1 MTYEASG
8 LPTTILPRLR
18 DISGAYDILLC
29 DIWGVVHN
37 GESHFAAAA
46 DALARFRAGG
56 GKVVL
61 ITNAPR
67 PAGPIR
73 SQLDELLVPRDA
85 YDAMVTSGDV
95 TIQLI
100 AARGTQNIH
109 HIGPPRDLALFDEVR
124 KATGAAARLVALD
137 EADYVVCT
145 GLFDDD
151 TETPADYHATL
162 STMLA
167 GNLPMISAN
176 PDIVVHRGTTLL
188 YCAGAL
194 AQAYAGMGGQVQ
206 QAGKPFAPIYERAL
220 LLAGS
225 TGTPRVLAIG
235 DALATDMRGAQHAGI
250 DGLFITGGIHR
261 DDLHGDGGIDLSAA
275 GLGDFLAAGD
285 LQPRY
290 AMPALCW

>member
-1 MTYEASG
+1 MTLAPPA
-8 LPTTILPRLR
+8 LPTRILPCLR
-18 DISGAYDILLC
+18 DIASAYDVILC

-37 GESHFAAAA
+37 GERHFRFAA
-46 DALARFRAGG
+46 DALIRFRRGG

-73 SQLDELLVPRDA
+73 RQLDELLVPRAA

-100 AARGTQNIH
+100 AARGDQKIH

-124 KATGAAARLVALD
+124 EATGHAARLVPLQ

-151 TETPADYHATL
+151 TETPADYQATL
-162 STMLA
+162 AAMLA
-167 GNLPMISAN
+167 ASQPMISAN

-194 AQAYAGMGGQVQ
+194 AQAYAGIGGQVQ
-206 QAGKPFAPIYERAL
+206 QAGKPFAPIYERAIK
-220 LLAGS
+220 LAGA
-225 TGTPRVLAIG
+225 TGKPRVLAIG
-235 DALATDMRGAQHAGI
+235 DALATDMRGAQLAGI
-250 DGLFITGGIHR
+250 DGLFITSGIHR
-261 DDLHGDGGIDLSAA
+261 DDLHGDGEIDLSAA
-275 GLGDFLAAGD
+275 ELKRFLSEGD
-285 LQPRY
+285 LWPRY

>member
-1 MTYEASG
+1 M
-8 LPTTILPRLR
+8 L
-18 DISGAYDILLC
+18 
-29 DIWGVVHN
+29 HN

-46 DALARFRAGG
+46 EALTRFRAGG

-73 SQLDELLVPRDA
+73 RQLDQLSVPRAA

-100 AARGTQNIH
+100 AARGAQKIH

-124 KATGAAARLVALD
+124 EVAGHAAQLVPLRA
-137 EADYVVCT
+137 ADYVVCT

-151 TETPADYHATL
+151 TETPADYQATL
-162 STMLA
+162 AAMLA
-167 GNLPMISAN
+167 ASQPMISAN
-176 PDIVVHRGTTLL
+176 PDIVVHRGATLL

-194 AQAYAGMGGQVQ
+194 AQAYAGIGGQVQ

-220 LLAGS
+220 MLAGPS
-225 TGTPRVLAIG
+225 SKSRVLAIG
-235 DALATDMRGAQHAGI
+235 DALATDIRGAKMAGI

-261 DDLHGDGGIDLSAA
+261 EDLHGDDAAELSAA
-275 GLGDFLAAGD
+275 GLGDFLSGSD

-290 AMPALCW
+290 AMPALRW

>member
-1 MTYEASG
+1 MTLNASACN
-8 LPTTILPRLR
+8 TMILPRLR
-18 DISGAYDILLC
+18 DIASAYDFILC
-29 DIWGVVHN
+29 DIWGVVHD

-46 DALARFRAGG
+46 DALIRFRAGG
-56 GKVVL
+56 GTVVL

-73 SQLDELLVPRDA
+73 RQLDQLSVPRLA
-85 YDAMVTSGDV
+85 YDALVTSGDV

-100 AARGTQNIH
+100 TARGAQKIH
-109 HIGPPRDLALFDEVR
+109 HIGPPRDLALFAEAR
-124 KATGAAARLVALD
+124 EATGAAARLVPLH

-151 TETPADYHATL
+151 TETPADYRATL
-162 STMLA
+162 AAMLA
-167 GNLPMISAN
+167 ASQPMVSAN

-194 AQAYAGMGGQVQ
+194 AQAYAAMGGQVQ
-206 QAGKPFAPIYERAL
+206 QAGKPFAPIYEQAMR
-220 LLAGS
+220 LAGT
-225 TGTPRVLAIG
+225 TGNLRVLAIG
-235 DALATDMRGAQHAGI
+235 DALATDMRGAKMAGI

-261 DDLHGDGGIDLSAA
+261 EDLHGAGAAELSAA
-275 GLGDFLAAGD
+275 GLGHFLADSD

-290 AMPALCW
+290 AMPALRW

>member
-1 MTYEASG
+1 MTHDDTG
-8 LPTTILPRLR
+8 LSTKILPRLR
-18 DISGAYDILLC
+18 DIASAYDIILC
-29 DIWGVVHN
+29 DIWGVLHN

-46 DALARFRAGG
+46 DALGRYRAGG
-56 GKVVL
+56 GRVVL

-73 SQLDELLVPRDA
+73 RQLDELLVPRAA

-100 AARGTQNIH
+100 AARGAQKIH

-124 KATGAAARLVALD
+124 EATGHAARLVPLH

-151 TETPADYHATL
+151 TETPANYQATF
-162 STMLA
+162 SAMLA

-275 GLGDFLAAGD
+275 GLGHFLAEAD